1 VTTAATFLRRIV
13 TLLDAANVP
22 YMLTG
27 SFASTF
33 HGTPRATQDI
43 DLVVAPA
50 SGGLKSFAVSCREE
64 GFYLD
69 DIRVRDAEARRGQ
82 FNVIDSATGW
92 KADLIVQKAR
102 PFSVMEFSRR
112 QSAQLLGIDVL
123 VASPEDV
130 VLSKL
135 EWALRGG
142 SERQLQDAAAVLAV
156 QGDRFDVEYV
166 ERWAAQ
172 LGVGELWRRISGR

>member
-1 VTTAATFLRRIV
+1 VTTAGTFLRRIV
-13 TLLDAANVP
+13 GLLEAANVP

-43 DLVVAPA
+43 DLVVAP
-50 SGGLKSFAVSCREE
+50 SPGGLKHFLDGCLVE
-64 GFYLD
+64 GFYVD
-69 DIRVRDAEARRGQ
+69 EARVRDAETRRGQ
-82 FNVIDSATGW
+82 FNVIDAATGW
-92 KADLIVQKAR
+92 KADLIVQKDR
-102 PFSVMEFSRR
+102 PFSAMEFSRR
-112 QSAQLLGIDVL
+112 QAAHLLGMHVF

-142 SERQLQDAAAVLAV
+142 SERQLQDAAAVLGV
-156 QGDRFDVEYV
+156 QGDRLDVEYV
-166 ERWAAQ
+166 EQWATR
-172 LGVGELWRRISGR
+172 LGVSELWRRISRG